1 MARIAEK
8 TAPKLWEK
16 VKTEVR
22 KGKKGGK
29 AGQWS
34 ARKAQLAVQE
44 YKKEGGGYKGAKTAD
59 NHLAQWTEEKWGTK
73 SGAESGKTGERYLP
87 ERARG
92 HLSDAEYRRTSA
104 KKRSDTAKGKQFSA
118 QPNDV
123 ANNTAHD
130 RETGHDTTRAELM
143 KLAANK
149 KIAGRSR
156 MKKAQLE
163 KAVHGHG

>member
-1 MARIAEK
+1 MDQG
-8 TAPKLWEK
+8 
-16 VKTEVR
+16 EVGHEIGR
-22 KGKKGGK
+22 REW
-29 AGQWS
+29 QN
-34 ARKAQLAVQE
+34 R
-44 YKKEGGGYKGAKTAD
+44 
-59 NHLAQWTEEKWGTK
+59 
-73 SGAESGKTGERYLP
+73 ERYLP

-92 HLSDAEYRRTSA
+92 HLSDAEYRRASA

-123 ANNTAHD
+123 ANKTAHD